1 MKFLIKIIMITF
13 ILVLSAVCPD
23 GFCGQGDKEGSSR
36 KTVYLQGTV
45 KGIDLKKSVINV
57 DGWII
62 WVNEDTEFEGIESLK
77 ELKFYTIYVLYYR
90 TDERKNIALRISM
103 TPIKGEPGPD

>member
-1 MKFLIKIIMITF
+1 MKLLIKIIIITF
-13 ILVLSAVCPD
+13 ILALSGISPEA
-23 GFCGQGDKEGSSR
+23 FCEQSGNEGIPK